1 VPAGYSGTPLAGKL
15 GIKAGYRLGL
25 IGAPLGW
32 SVEGLPEDVR
42 VSRRATARGADVVV
56 GFFDDLATLRR
67 RTPRLA
73 QAIVANGS
81 LWLAWPRRAGG
92 HHSDI
97 TDNEIRSVVLPLGLV
112 DVKVAALDE
121 DWSGL
126 KMVWRK
132 ELRPNL

>member
-1 VPAGYSGTPLAGKL
+1 MRKL
-15 GIKAGYRLGL
+15 GIKAGHRLAL
-25 IGAPLGW
+25 IGAPAGW
-32 SVEGLPEDVR
+32 SIEGLPEDVH
-42 VSRRATARGADVVV
+42 VSRRATAGGTDVVL

-73 QAIVANGS
+73 RAIVANGS

-97 TDNEIRSVVLPLGLV
+97 TDNEIRATVLPLGLV

-121 DWSGL
+121 DWSAL